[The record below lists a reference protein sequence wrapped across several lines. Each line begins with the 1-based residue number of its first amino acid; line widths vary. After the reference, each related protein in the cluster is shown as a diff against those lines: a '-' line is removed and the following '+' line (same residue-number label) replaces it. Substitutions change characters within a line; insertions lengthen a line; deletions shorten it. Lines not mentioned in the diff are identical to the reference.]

1 MHDLSNK
8 ITWKKKKMYLIYK
21 IYSLSWNVLSVRC
34 FSMECLIFKMSF
46 YETRLWGRFAAI
58 SFFNCEHFLFV
69 YIVIQKKSS
78 RIFKIYWK
86 SSFYWTQ
93 IFEISIIHKPSLGP
107 HNIWARL
114 VWPFWRLLETNRQTC
129 KVFI

>member
-69 YIVIQKKSS
+69 YIVIQKKVRGFSK
-78 RIFKIYWK
+78 F
-86 SSFYWTQ
+86 T
-93 IFEISIIHKPSLGP
+93 E
-107 HNIWARL
+107 
-114 VWPFWRLLETNRQTC
+114 NR
-129 KVFI
+129 VFIGRKFLKFRSSINLPWAHTTFGPDWYGRFDVYWIPFYL